1 MSRKVGR
8 PPLPRDGATIRRL
21 VLVATD
27 DEWEAL
33 LAALPVDSRERALY
47 ILNAATGYSKNKAE
61 SLALQ
66 FAQAEAA
73 RYIGDGVIAVAKED
87 AE

>member
-1 MSRKVGR
+1 VDDTIFIVARAVPNGVGR
-8 PPLPRDGATIRRL
+8 G
-21 VLVATD
+21 
-27 DEWEAL
+27 W
-33 LAALPVDSRERALY
+33 LPVYTVNGHSHGDTY
-47 ILNAATGYSKNKAE
+47 AATGYSKTEAE

-73 RYIGDGVIAVAKED
+73 RYIGDWNVIVAKED